1 MDVPSSESDT
11 RVSDAASAFR
21 TTSCC
26 TESRASWAS
35 APATALGG
43 TDSTRFVTVFAA
55 ASKRCPMRP
64 LRGAKGIG

>member
-1 MDVPSSESDT
+1 MRLVRLVRGSGGG
-11 RVSDAASAFR
+11 
-21 TTSCC
+21 
-26 TESRASWAS
+26 S

-64 LRGAKGIG
+64 LRGAKGIC